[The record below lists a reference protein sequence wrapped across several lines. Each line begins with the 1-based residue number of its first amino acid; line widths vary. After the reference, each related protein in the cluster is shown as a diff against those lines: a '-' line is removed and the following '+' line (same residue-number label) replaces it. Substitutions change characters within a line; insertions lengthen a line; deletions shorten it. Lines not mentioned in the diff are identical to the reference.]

1 MKQEK
6 NCAGEP
12 RATNVEANA
21 RVQQSLLSVAV
32 AVGQI
37 NMYPRETASSSPHQ
51 HAPSLA
57 HAQLDWLLSA
67 GGFSERELV
76 PALKREILQW
86 DEQALRLVCFL
97 GWVRWLVAAMV
108 VTFALGF
115 AGAGWVVIVQGEH
128 SFAWAAVTL
137 MCGAFSVGAL
147 HWLQAYIFGPRR
159 VAVRAARKLR
169 SAGF

>member
-1 MKQEK
+1 MKQNK
-6 NCAGEP
+6 RGTSEP
-12 RATNVEANA
+12 RAVAVEASA

-37 NMYPRETASSSPHQ
+37 NMYAREEKCHSLYQ
-51 HAPSLA
+51 HAPTLA
-57 HAQLDWLLSA
+57 HTQLTWLLTA

-76 PALKREILQW
+76 PALQREILQW

-108 VTFALGF
+108 LTFAIGF

-137 MCGAFSVGAL
+137 MCGVFSVAAL

-159 VAVRAARKLR
+159 VAMRAARKLR